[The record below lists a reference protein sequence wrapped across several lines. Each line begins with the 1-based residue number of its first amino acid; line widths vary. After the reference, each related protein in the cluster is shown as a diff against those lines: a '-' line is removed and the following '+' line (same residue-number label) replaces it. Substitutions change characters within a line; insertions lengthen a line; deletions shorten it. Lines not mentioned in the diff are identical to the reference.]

1 MSKNVAVFVD
11 VANLYYS
18 ARGQDTDVDYV
29 ALLKAAT
36 KGRDLIRAYAYSGLD
51 PENENQRKFIDFLNK
66 NGYKVVHKDI
76 RKFGDGRVKANL
88 DIELVVDLFRLAD
101 RMDIAVIIS
110 GDGDFAPAIRAL
122 QDKGVR
128 CEVISFR
135 PNTSSDLIA
144 VADEFIDIMK
154 IIGIGRGAKDDKDKD
169 AEAKAPRGAKAM
181 SAPEMPAKEVV
192 PEFGFRDA
200 SPHVAA
206 AALAALREGKD
217 SSTGRGRGRGR
228 GRTAA
233 AAAPATPAAASAA
246 AAEEPD
252 VSEAAAATASTG
264 NGDAQEGDGRRRRRR
279 RGGRGRGRGGR
290 GTAAQAETTG
300 TAPGEEIGWTELD
313 DLSQLDD
320 LGEER
325 EYTFEE
331 ADAATLAELGLLDSG
346 AAAEAAPA
354 AATDGQE
361 QAAEEE
367 KPKRRRTSRSTSK
380 AAAKPAEEPAAASA
394 EEKPKR
400 RRTTRKAA
408 DEAASGEAGEEPA
421 QPPTRSEA
429 TCVQPHPQ
437 GQCGGAKRVQ
447 ASPPPEEP
455 RQAGRCAARRDAG
468 VRGRRRVAGHLEAVP
483 RRARLAQP
491 AIRDPACRR
500 PARVGPA
507 FVRFAAR
514 DGLSSR
520 RHPRRPRGR
529 PRTAP
534 LRSRARAALR
544 VRPGHSPHCAGRA
557 APTRWLH
564 RLRRAPG
571 RRHPSPSRPARHA
584 SRDLAW
590 AS

>member
-217 SSTGRGRGRGR
+217 SSAGRGRGRGR

-233 AAAPATPAAASAA
+233 ATSTAAPTAASAGA
-246 AAEEPD
+246 PEEPD
-252 VSEAAAATASTG
+252 VSEAPAATASTG

-290 GTAAQAETTG
+290 GTAAQTETTA

-346 AAAEAAPA
+346 AAAESAPA

-361 QAAEEE
+361 RAADEE
-367 KPKRRRTSRSTSK
+367 KPKRRRTSRSTTK
-380 AAAKPAEEPAAASA
+380 AAAKPAEEPATASA

-400 RRTTRKAA
+400 RRTTRKASDA
-408 DEAASGEAGEEPA
+408 AASGEAGEEPA
-421 QPPTRSEA
+421 KPATRSRSRRTSAEEA
-429 TCVQPHPQ
+429 DKPAPRRRASSRTPKADAEAPSESKPARRRRSPAQQSDAQPGETQESEGDESQ
-437 GQCGGAKRVQ
+437 GIWKRF
-447 ASPPPEEP
+447 
-455 RQAGRCAARRDAG
+455 RAARG
-468 VRGRRRVAGHLEAVP
+468 
-483 RRARLAQP
+483 
-491 AIRDPACRR
+491 
-500 PARVGPA
+500 
-507 FVRFAAR
+507 
-514 DGLSSR
+514 
-520 RHPRRPRGR
+520 
-529 PRTAP
+529 
-534 LRSRARAALR
+534 
-544 VRPGHSPHCAGRA
+544 
-557 APTRWLH
+557 
-564 RLRRAPG
+564 
-571 RRHPSPSRPARHA
+571 
-584 SRDLAW
+584 
-590 AS
+590 